1 MAIGPFQK
9 GPDIIHPE
17 KASAV
22 GSRNSVYREGRN
34 EYAEAKLLIDEEVD
48 KILNHVT
55 TKLPPEVLE
64 KLHVGG
70 TVKDILHSYF
80 NQGLQNMY
88 NRYLVTVEDEMG
100 KKFSHMVNQEESQN
114 LNQYAPRDVS
124 ALLDNIGGSET
135 FNNESI
141 ERSVVNVYENLQ
153 GHLGNGV
160 SDLEIKTQKILNGK
174 LDIGA
179 LLNGNF
185 SNLVLKSNFRDNPLK
200 PETVNDVNLVLN
212 MAEAELVEPIYHY
225 QVASEV
231 IIRNVLSDHILKII
245 EKKIRDINSELI
257 EQKKNPLNK
266 SGKVFEKISQLE
278 SHIGFGEQNADSPQF
293 SHMASKFLDA
303 IRGVD
308 AELDFVDYDPLNIRE
323 NVQRIVDDENIR
335 SRGYNAAVSSLIGIL
350 DDSHLGYQHIENFK
364 NCRKIIIREYADMN
378 QVELPDEHYVIN
390 LTYQD
395 DLQLREERIGYCQQ
409 MDEFDDQI
417 LKMIKV
423 FEKLS
428 KDKKM
433 EEGALD
439 FDMVSDQILNEK
451 KPKKV
456 AKQEDVELEKYRR
469 GEEAWEEFS
478 FILPEKNDLEK
489 MNETFMERKEIVK
502 KRLKRLRQRISD
514 LYGYDYTSERIILE
528 QRLNFLEEE
537 YESFGR
543 RYNPFHAHPGL
554 FLDISA
560 STVKRRETTI
570 SSMSNVV
577 AQFISKVS
585 TGFVDSSYEEFH
597 QRKRLEQET
606 DTQVF
611 GSAI

>member
-1 MAIGPFQK
+1 MAKGPFQK

-22 GSRNSVYREGRN
+22 GSRNSIYREGRN
-34 EYAEAKLLIDEEVD
+34 EYAESKLLIDEEVD

-88 NRYLVTVEDEMG
+88 NRYLVSVEDEMG
-100 KKFSHMVNQEESQN
+100 KKFSHLVDQEESQS
-114 LNQYAPRDVS
+114 LNQYASRDVS
-124 ALLDNIGGSET
+124 SLLNNVGGSET
-135 FNNESI
+135 FNNEGI

-153 GHLGNGV
+153 EHLGNGV
-160 SDLEIKTQKILNGK
+160 SSLETKTQKILNGK

-185 SNLVLKSNFRDNPLK
+185 TNLVLKSSFRDNPLK

-212 MAEAELVEPIYHY
+212 MSESELVEPIYHY

-231 IIRNVLSDHILKII
+231 IIRNVLSDHILQII
-245 EKKIRDINSELI
+245 EKKIQTINEELVG
-257 EQKKNPLNK
+257 QKKDTLNK
-266 SGKVFEKISQLE
+266 NVKVFEKINQLE

-293 SHMASKFLDA
+293 AYMASKFLDA

-308 AELDFVDYDPLNIRE
+308 AEIDFVDYDPLNIRE
-323 NVQRIVDDENIR
+323 NVQRIVDEENIR
-335 SRGYNAAVSSLIGIL
+335 NRGYNVAVSSLIGVL
-350 DDSHLGYQHIENFK
+350 DDSQLGYQHIENFK

-378 QVELPDEHYVIN
+378 PAELPDEHYVIN

-395 DLQLREERIGYCQQ
+395 DLQLREERLTYCQQ

-417 LKMIKV
+417 LRMIKV
-423 FEKLS
+423 FEKL
-428 KDKKM
+428 KN

-439 FDMVSDQILNEK
+439 FDMVSDQILKDK
-451 KPKKV
+451 KSQKAK
-456 AKQEDVELEKYRR
+456 KQEDEEFETYRR
-469 GEEAWEEFS
+469 GEEAWESFS

-489 MNETFMERKEIVK
+489 LNETFRERKEIVK
-502 KRLKRLRQRISD
+502 NRLKRLRQQVSD
-514 LYGYDYTSERIILE
+514 RYLHDFPPDRIILE

-537 YESFGR
+537 YERFGR
-543 RYNPFHAHPGL
+543 KYNPFHAHPGL
-554 FLDISA
+554 ILDISA

-570 SSMSNVV
+570 NSMSNVV
-577 AQFISKVS
+577 AQFISRIS

-611 GSAI
+611 GTAT

>member
-1 MAIGPFQK
+1 MAKGPFQK

-22 GSRNSVYREGRN
+22 GSRNSIYREGRN
-34 EYAEAKLLIDEEVD
+34 EYAESKLLIDEEVD
-48 KILNHVT
+48 KILYHVT

-88 NRYLVTVEDEMG
+88 NRYLVSVEDEMG
-100 KKFSHMVNQEESQN
+100 KKFSHLVDQEESQS
-114 LNQYAPRDVS
+114 LNQYASRDVS
-124 ALLDNIGGSET
+124 SLLNNVGGSET
-135 FNNESI
+135 FNNEGI

-153 GHLGNGV
+153 EHLGNGV
-160 SDLEIKTQKILNGK
+160 SSLETKTQKILNGK

-185 SNLVLKSNFRDNPLK
+185 TNLVLKSNFRDNPLK

-212 MAEAELVEPIYHY
+212 MSESELVEPIYHY

-231 IIRNVLSDHILKII
+231 IIRNVLSDHILQII
-245 EKKIRDINSELI
+245 EKKIQTINEELVG
-257 EQKKNPLNK
+257 QKKDTLNK
-266 SGKVFEKISQLE
+266 NVKVFEKINQLE

-293 SHMASKFLDA
+293 AYMASKFLDA

-308 AELDFVDYDPLNIRE
+308 AEIDFVDYDPLNIRE
-323 NVQRIVDDENIR
+323 NVQRIVDEENIR
-335 SRGYNAAVSSLIGIL
+335 NRGYNVAVSSLIGVL
-350 DDSHLGYQHIENFK
+350 DDSQLGYQHIENFK

-378 QVELPDEHYVIN
+378 PAELPDEHYVIN

-395 DLQLREERIGYCQQ
+395 DLQLREERLTYCQQ

-417 LKMIKV
+417 LRMIKV
-423 FEKLS
+423 FEKL
-428 KDKKM
+428 KN

-439 FDMVSDQILNEK
+439 FDMVSDQILKDK
-451 KPKKV
+451 KSQKAK
-456 AKQEDVELEKYRR
+456 KQEDEEFETYRR
-469 GEEAWEEFS
+469 GEEAWESFS

-489 MNETFMERKEIVK
+489 LNETFRERKEIVK
-502 KRLKRLRQRISD
+502 NRLKRLRQQVSD
-514 LYGYDYTSERIILE
+514 RYLHDFPPDRIILE

-537 YESFGR
+537 YERFGR
-543 RYNPFHAHPGL
+543 KYNPFHAHPGL
-554 FLDISA
+554 ILDISA

-570 SSMSNVV
+570 NSMSNVV
-577 AQFISKVS
+577 AQFISRIS

-611 GSAI
+611 GTAT

>member
-1 MAIGPFQK
+1 MAKGPFQK

-22 GSRNSVYREGRN
+22 GSRNSIYREGRN
-34 EYAEAKLLIDEEVD
+34 EYAESKLLIDEEVD

-88 NRYLVTVEDEMG
+88 NRYLVSVEDEMG
-100 KKFSHMVNQEESQN
+100 KKFSHLVDQEESQS
-114 LNQYAPRDVS
+114 LNQYASRDVS
-124 ALLDNIGGSET
+124 SLLNNVGGSET
-135 FNNESI
+135 FNNEGI

-153 GHLGNGV
+153 EHLGNGV
-160 SDLEIKTQKILNGK
+160 SSLETKTQKILNGK

-185 SNLVLKSNFRDNPLK
+185 TNLVLKSNFRDNPLK

-212 MAEAELVEPIYHY
+212 MSESELVEPIYHY

-231 IIRNVLSDHILKII
+231 IIRNVLSDHILQII
-245 EKKIRDINSELI
+245 EKKIQTINEELVG
-257 EQKKNPLNK
+257 QKKDTLNK
-266 SGKVFEKISQLE
+266 NVKVFEKINQLE

-293 SHMASKFLDA
+293 AYMASKFLDA

-308 AELDFVDYDPLNIRE
+308 AEIDFVDYDPLNIRE
-323 NVQRIVDDENIR
+323 NVQRIVDEENIR
-335 SRGYNAAVSSLIGIL
+335 NRGYNVAVSSLIGVL
-350 DDSHLGYQHIENFK
+350 DDSQLGYQHIENFK

-378 QVELPDEHYVIN
+378 PAELPDEHYVIN

-395 DLQLREERIGYCQQ
+395 DLQLREERLTYCQQ

-417 LKMIKV
+417 LRMIKV
-423 FEKLS
+423 FEKL
-428 KDKKM
+428 KN

-439 FDMVSDQILNEK
+439 FDMVSDQILKDK
-451 KPKKV
+451 KSQKAK
-456 AKQEDVELEKYRR
+456 KQEDEEFETYRR
-469 GEEAWEEFS
+469 GEEAWESFS

-489 MNETFMERKEIVK
+489 LNETFRERKEIVK
-502 KRLKRLRQRISD
+502 NRLKRLRQQVSD
-514 LYGYDYTSERIILE
+514 RYLHDFPPDRIILE

-537 YESFGR
+537 YERFGR
-543 RYNPFHAHPGL
+543 KYNPFHAHPGL
-554 FLDISA
+554 ILDISA

-570 SSMSNVV
+570 NSMSNVV
-577 AQFISKVS
+577 AQFISRIS

-611 GSAI
+611 GTAT